1 MRRRHPANTHL
12 TLHYSGPWNGYDVQL
27 QRGPLF
33 IPYLE
38 RIHETMNRAI
48 ARQARTMAVR
58 VDLMLPANGY
68 ARSGD
73 WFGLF
78 VQSLRAQVDADL
90 TRRKREGRR
99 APACRIDYIGVEEQV
114 GDRQVHY
121 HLCLFLNGEI
131 YRGLGELP
139 TGRVSGGVSFD
150 PDVPGD
156 PRADQADSLAE
167 KIVMAWARA
176 LGMTMREAAGLVHFP
191 TGGVYRLRR
200 SSAGFEATEAGLF
213 NRLSYLAKAQ
223 SKRFGRGGRN
233 IRYSRAG

>member
-1 MRRRHPANTHL
+1 MKRRHPDNTHL
-12 TLHYSGPWNGYDVQL
+12 TYHHSGPWNGYDVQL

-38 RIHETMNRAI
+38 RIHQTMEQAI
-48 ARQARTMAVR
+48 HRQASTMAVR
-58 VDLMLPANGY
+58 IDLYLPDNGY
-68 ARSGD
+68 VRSGD

-78 VQSLRAQVDADL
+78 IRSLKEQVDVDL
-90 TRRKREGRR
+90 SRREREGRWV
-99 APACRIDYIGVEEQV
+99 PDWKLDYTAVEEKV
-114 GDRQVHY
+114 GDQQVHY
-121 HLCLFLNGEI
+121 HACLFLNGEI
-131 YRGLGELP
+131 YRGLGEFP
-139 TGRVSGGVSFD
+139 VGRGFD
-150 PDVPGD
+150 PDVLGD
-156 PRADQADSLAE
+156 PRAERADSLAK

-200 SSAGFEATEAGLF
+200 SSPGFEATEAGLF

-233 IRYSRAG
+233 IRYSRGD

>member
-1 MRRRHPANTHL
+1 MRRRHPDNTHL
-12 TLHYSGPWNGYDVQL
+12 TYHHSGPWNGYEVQL

-38 RIHETMNRAI
+38 RIHQTMHRAI
-48 ARQARTMAVR
+48 HSQASTMAVR
-58 VDLMLPANGY
+58 VDLNLPENGY
-68 ARSGD
+68 VQSGD
-73 WFGLF
+73 WFGSF
-78 VQSLRAQVDADL
+78 IRSLKEQVDAEL
-90 TRRKREGRR
+90 ERRKREGRWV
-99 APACRIDYIGVEEQV
+99 PDCKLGYIGVEEKV
-114 GDRQVHY
+114 GGQQVHY
-121 HLCLFLNGEI
+121 HACLFLNGEI
-131 YRGLGELP
+131 YRGLGEFP
-139 TGRVSGGVSFD
+139 TGRGFD
-150 PDVPGD
+150 PDVLGD
-156 PRADQADSLAE
+156 PRAERADSLAK

>member
-1 MRRRHPANTHL
+1 MRRRHADNTNL
-12 TLHYSGPWNGYDVQL
+12 TYHHSGPWNGYDVQL

-68 ARSGD
+68 ARPGD

-78 VQSLRAQVDADL
+78 VQSLRAQVDADQA
-90 TRRKREGRR
+90 RRKREGRR

-139 TGRVSGGVSFD
+139 TGRGSGGVSFD

-156 PRADQADSLAE
+156 PRAEQADSLAK
-167 KIVMAWARA
+167 KIVMAWGRA
-176 LGMTMREAAGLVHFP
+176 LGLTMGQAVGLVHFP
-191 TGGVYRLRR
+191 DAGVYWIKRGSVL
-200 SSAGFEATEAGLF
+200 SDSQTAGLF
-213 NRLSYLAKAQ
+213 NRLSYLAKAE
-223 SKRFGRGGRN
+223 SKHFGKNGRN
-233 IRYSRAG
+233 IRYSRV